1 MPLVRLQ
8 AEMDMMEPLNLMGLE
23 PPWVFWRK
31 CTQSKIDSGNH
42 TLYSTCLPYNY
53 LQHFMTICTALY
65 NSIFFFVIITTTSI
79 SSISSISSSSSII
92 IIIDL
97 PFWIYL
103 NLIVTT
109 ARTSTDF
116 ISAMALKARRF
127 LKMGRIIVTYG
138 FTADFSAVYRPGF
151 VKHDSPVV
159 IRPRGYH
166 SSANFVNDEILS
178 VKTIFDKM

>member
-1 MPLVRLQ
+1 MYFIIIIR
-8 AEMDMMEPLNLMGLE
+8 
-23 PPWVFWRK
+23 
-31 CTQSKIDSGNH
+31 IIIII
-42 TLYSTCLPYNY
+42 
-53 LQHFMTICTALY
+53 TIT
-65 NSIFFFVIITTTSI
+65 ITITTTI
-79 SSISSISSSSSII
+79 IIIIIIITIIIIIITIIISSSSSII